1 MNNRLQIALRSAAV
15 NGIINLP
22 AALSIAAH
30 FDQDE
35 ATAVGLLKSSK
46 QGAGLT
52 LEKDIDQHL
61 SKVEGRFFNEKAYDV
76 TDRNGEQ

>member
-1 MNNRLQIALRSAAV
+1 MNRLQIALRSAAV
-15 NGIINLP
+15 NGVINLP
-22 AALSIAAH
+22 AALSIAAS

-35 ATAVGLLKSSK
+35 AIAVGLLKSSK
-46 QGAGLT
+46 REAGLT